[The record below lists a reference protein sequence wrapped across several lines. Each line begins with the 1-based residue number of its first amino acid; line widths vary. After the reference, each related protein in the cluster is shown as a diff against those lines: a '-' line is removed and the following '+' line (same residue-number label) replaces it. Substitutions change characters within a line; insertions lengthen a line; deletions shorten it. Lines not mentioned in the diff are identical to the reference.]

1 LGLPQPIIETAK
13 GEINPDDLRDDK
25 LLDDIRKERNRT
37 SRERQKLEKARE
49 RLETQTKELEKRL
62 EKIEDERR
70 EVLAKA
76 RAEGELEV
84 AILKRNIDSLKSQL
98 RKAKQP
104 LDAIKTIEEK
114 IEQAEQKILA
124 PIERKAE
131 QSQIS
136 DLQSLKL
143 VERVTVSTLNTEG
156 VITALG
162 ESDAEVQIGS
172 LRVRARLA
180 DLIRK
185 GQQEEHP
192 EEKKEEKK
200 PVAEGSGRAALSTTK
215 SPGIELN
222 LRGKLVD
229 EGLEELDR
237 YLEKAY
243 SSGLL
248 FVRIVHGKGTGKLRE
263 AVRNALKSSPYVAS
277 YEEPKDNEGGAG
289 VTVARMAK

>member
-1 LGLPQPIIETAK
+1 LKEIE
-13 GEINPDDLRDDK
+13 
-25 LLDDIRKERNRT
+25 
-37 SRERQKLEKARE
+37 EKVEA
-49 RLETQTKELEKRL
+49 
-62 EKIEDERR
+62 
-70 EVLAKA
+70 
-76 RAEGELEV
+76 
-84 AILKRNIDSLKSQL
+84 
-98 RKAKQP
+98 
-104 LDAIKTIEEK
+104 IEEK
-114 IEQAEQKILA
+114 IEA
-124 PIERKAE
+124 PIERRPE
-131 QSQIS
+131 QSAITKYQ
-136 DLQSLKL
+136 LPKL
-143 VERVTVSTLNTEG
+143 GERVTVSTLNTEG

-185 GQQEEHP
+185 GQQEELQ
-192 EEKKEEKK
+192 EEKNPSAGLRAGEEKK
-200 PVAEGSGRAALSTTK
+200 PVAEGSGRAALTSTK

-222 LRGKLVD
+222 LRGKLVE

-248 FVRIVHGKGTGKLRE
+248 FVRIVHGKGTGRLRE
-263 AVRNALKSSPYVAS
+263 AVRSALKSSPYVAS